1 MEDTYKCYIEA
12 DGNVVTRKPDGR
24 LIPQL
29 TGNWTILHKVYKYA
43 SGDAKFKSK
52 VSSLEPDLYIGKIVY
67 IIRHPGRGTAF
78 TVSSTFIANLLKYI
92 KKESKVQFG
101 GLETCE

>member
-1 MEDTYKCYIEA
+1 MEDTYRCYIEA

-29 TGNWTILHKVYKYA
+29 TGNWTMLHKVYKYA
-43 SGDAKFKSK
+43 SGDARFKSK
-52 VSSLEPDLYIGKIVY
+52 IKSLEPDLYISTIIY
-67 IIRHPGRGTAF
+67 IIRHPGTNQGF
-78 TVSSTFIANLLKYI
+78 VVDSNFISNILKHI
-92 KKESKVQFG
+92 VKPSKVQFG